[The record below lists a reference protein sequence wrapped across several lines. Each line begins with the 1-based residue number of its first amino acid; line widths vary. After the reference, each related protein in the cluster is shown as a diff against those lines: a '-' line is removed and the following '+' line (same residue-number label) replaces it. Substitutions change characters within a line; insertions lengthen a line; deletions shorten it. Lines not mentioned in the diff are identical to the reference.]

1 MERLVLTVGTF
12 DVTHLGHA
20 IFLQQAAKL
29 GKLIVGVNSDDYVA
43 RYKGKKPIFD
53 LSERLNL
60 VNLLDCVY
68 GTVVNHQDD
77 LEELLLDVKPD
88 FLVIGSDWGDKYF
101 KQIGL
106 DRFQLKELGVT
117 LVYLPYTPYISS
129 TMLKERLK

>member
-1 MERLVLTVGTF
+1 
-12 DVTHLGHA
+12 
-20 IFLQQAAKL
+20 
-29 GKLIVGVNSDDYVA
+29 VA

-77 LEELLLDVKPD
+77 LEQLLLDVKPD